1 MLDRSHFEHFEQ
13 AILSSMREKFERI
26 WKIKEVRNSILFII
40 GMLLISRIAAHIPVP
55 GVDPQGLQKLLEGN
69 QILGFLNLF
78 SGGTLENFSIIM
90 LGVAPYITASII
102 FQLLQLV
109 VPRLEEIAKEGESGQ
124 KRIQM
129 YTRLAAVPL
138 AFLQAFSLIQLLRNS
153 QAGILPNVT
162 TFSFATI
169 MLTVTAGTIFL
180 MWIGELITEK
190 RMGNGVSLLI
200 FAGIVASLPQ
210 GIQTVLINYDPSQL
224 YVYILFALII
234 VVTVAGVVVISEG
247 QRNIPVQYAKQAIGS
262 RRFSGANSTLPLR
275 INMAGVIPIIFAVSL
290 ILLPSLVS
298 QYFINHAGI
307 VGTIARHTISL
318 FQNQLF
324 YGVLYFL
331 MVFGFTY
338 FYTAVVFQPQKIA
351 ENLQRQGGYI
361 PGIRPGKET
370 EMYLSKIM
378 GRLIFTGALFL
389 GLIAILP
396 LILQAL
402 TGTQSL
408 AIGGTSLLI
417 VVSVAIET
425 AKQID
430 AQLTVHEYDRV

>member
-1 MLDRSHFEHFEQ
+1 
-13 AILSSMREKFERI
+13 MREKFERI
-26 WKIKEVRNSILFII
+26 WKIKEIRNSILFIL
-40 GMLLISRIAAHIPVP
+40 GMLLIFRVAAHIPVP
-55 GVDPQGLQKLLEGN
+55 GVNVQNLQKYLEGN
-69 QILGFLNLF
+69 QILGLLNIF
-78 SGGTLENFSIIM
+78 SGGTLQNFSIVM

-109 VPRLEEIAKEGESGQ
+109 IPSLEEMSKEGESGRQ
-124 KRIQM
+124 KIQM
-129 YTRLAAVPL
+129 YTRIAAVPL

-153 QAGILPNVT
+153 QLDILPNLT
-162 TFSFATI
+162 TFSFVTI

-190 RMGNGVSLLI
+190 KMGNGISLLI
-200 FAGIVASLPQ
+200 FAGIIAGLPS
-210 GIQTVLINYDPSQL
+210 GIQTVLLNYNAADL
-224 YVYILFALII
+224 YIYLLFLAII
-234 VVTVAGVVVISEG
+234 VVTIVGVVIISEG

-275 INMAGVIPIIFAVSL
+275 LNMAGVIPIIFAVSL
-290 ILLPSLVS
+290 VLFPSIIGQV
-298 QYFINHAGI
+298 FVNHSGVI
-307 VGTIARHTISL
+307 GQIARGTVSL

-324 YGVLYFL
+324 YGVIYFIL
-331 MVFGFTY
+331 VFGFTY

-351 ENLQRQGGYI
+351 ENLQHQGGYI

-370 EMYLSKIM
+370 EAYLGKIM
-378 GRLIFTGALFL
+378 SRLIFTGALFL
-389 GLIAILP
+389 GVLAILP
-396 LILQAL
+396 LILRAA
-402 TGTQSL
+402 TGMQSL

-430 AQLTVHEYDRV
+430 AQLTVHEYDHV